1 MKSKIEG
8 AKRQT
13 HQTSYSAFGK
23 IILGPA
29 KTPQLWRLRC
39 FRTKKTCVA
48 RGFQREPKL
57 LT

>member
-29 KTPQLWRLRC
+29 KTPQLWRGTTSHQGRVVLS
-39 FRTKKTCVA
+39 
-48 RGFQREPKL
+48 FQYIQPNS
-57 LT
+57 T